1 MASLE
6 GQFSVYN
13 ELIKKKDGQIDSL
26 WSQLEGADEAQAR
39 RLEQRIQELKD
50 EKRELMEKLTKL
62 ENALLGTF
70 GRISIHTHSQHTRC
84 FLHFVAHCTNCSSIT
99 NHEMLVM

>member
-26 WSQLEGADEAQAR
+26 WEQKTKLEDPEKKK
-39 RLEQRIQELKD
+39 EFEERIQKLED
-50 EKRELMEKLTKL
+50 EKKELMDKLTKL
-62 ENALLGTF
+62 ENALLGAF
-70 GRISIHTHSQHTRC
+70 GRISIHTHSQRTRC
-84 FLHFVAHCTNCSSIT
+84 FHFLAHCTNCSSIT
-99 NHEMLVM
+99 NHAMLVM